1 MASSGEQFPMGSVQS
16 VVVLSVTGTLCIGVI
31 VFIAVRIRALVL
43 EAKGE
48 KVPKWVDQPSL
59 ARVQPQQDSEIPT
72 ADSAYMSRKM
82 SGPGGVADTRVMNT
96 DSAPSPQRE
105 AHPLHVAAPEPAM
118 PSTYFPPHAQYP
130 HPLQQ
135 QHQQAFTSDASKNVS
150 LVGTVN
156 TIYSHSSKRQS
167 TLVNVVYSHEPEKP
181 ILPTA
186 NTNNFFWMPSFA
198 QKATTSTKHAFYT
211 SSTTPKDAPLHSKK
225 SRSNSLS
232 SSFCESRSSIGGLD
246 DAEVKEWPSSPPLD
260 SYINNQQNLVQKT
273 THHADG
279 GTAAKTL
286 VDAFQTSSANRPKK
300 PSFMEYFG
308 FLAGKESVA
317 SSDSENGVLTTE
329 DSEDLKFSS
338 GPIIPTTH
346 TTPST
351 TTTTPT
357 TAPITPVIALPTF
370 ATLPLPPSLKT
381 ETTMRKS
388 HSMSTEAAYQNRR
401 TEILRRKQVSASVKD
416 SSSWNAATLAIL
428 GQQQQQQ
435 QQQHGTIGT
444 DEWSDA
450 LSDNEISL
458 SSDSARKAVGI
469 AAMRSDDSLGKYL
482 Y

>member
-1 MASSGEQFPMGSVQS
+1 MASSSEQFQMGSVQS
-16 VVVLSVTGTLCIGVI
+16 VVVLSVTGILCVGVV

-48 KVPKWVDQPSL
+48 KVPKWVDQPSSL
-59 ARVQPQQDSEIPT
+59 VCPQPMQDSEIPSS
-72 ADSAYMSRKM
+72 DLAYMSRKR
-82 SGPGGVADTRVMNT
+82 SGSGGVADSSTTRAMNT
-96 DSAPSPQRE
+96 DSGPSPQSD
-105 AHPLHVAAPEPAM
+105 AHHSAVHPLHVVAPAPAM

-130 HPLQQ
+130 HPQQQ
-135 QHQQAFTSDASKNVS
+135 QHQQAYTSDASKNVS

-260 SYINNQQNLVQKT
+260 SYINSHQNLVQK

-338 GPIIPTTH
+338 GPIMSPTT
-346 TTPST
+346 TI
-351 TTTTPT
+351 TTPT
-357 TAPITPVIALPTF
+357 TTPITPVTTLPSF

-388 HSMSTEAAYQNRR
+388 HSMSTEAAYLNRR

-428 GQQQQQQ
+428 GQPQ
-435 QQQHGTIGT
+435 QQQHAVVGT

-450 LSDNEISL
+450 LSDNEMSL
-458 SSDSARKAVGI
+458 SSDSTRKAVGI